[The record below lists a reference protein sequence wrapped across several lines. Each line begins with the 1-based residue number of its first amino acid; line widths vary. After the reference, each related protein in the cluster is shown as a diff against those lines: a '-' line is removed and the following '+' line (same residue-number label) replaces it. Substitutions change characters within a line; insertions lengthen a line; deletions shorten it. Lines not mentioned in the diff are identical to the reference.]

1 MRKGIWHSLPQIIDH
16 NGNVRLLFRLLLD
29 QYLIDKDFTKP
40 TDQEILRPCFFRQ
53 ITPRSKFLSKEI
65 LLYNLLLLT
74 AACCIS
80 TCMCILAEKL
90 IAFCGFCLRYIFT
103 NTLFQFITF
112 FHSPATD
119 VKLDNFFVERRC
131 YVDLFPAW
139 ESNAYIFR

>member
-16 NGNVRLLFRLLLD
+16 NGNVVRLLFRLLLD

-112 FHSPATD
+112 FPLS
-119 VKLDNFFVERRC
+119 C
-131 YVDLFPAW
+131 YWCETGQFLCW
-139 ESNAYIFR
+139 TSLLCWSISRLRK